1 MSATPAPTEAP
12 VIDAPA
18 QHGAVAHSD
27 GDWAN
32 RAIPVQTRSERFSS
46 TDPAAFPAV
55 TGREVDWK
63 LSPVPALRPLI
74 DGPLDGSPYAYLA
87 RETPGATVEWV
98 SPQHELVGTAGT
110 PEDRASANAWSSVE
124 NVLLVTVSGDEPSSI
139 TIGRSG
145 LDAAPRAGHTVIHA
159 TPNSS
164 GLVILQNSGDAQ
176 LVENVEIIVDEG
188 AHLTVVTVQEWND
201 GGIHLASHLARIGR
215 DAQLK
220 HFVVTLGGSIVR
232 VNPSAHLADQGA
244 DADLNGVYF
253 ADAGQHLEQQVYVN
267 HDAPST
273 KSRVN
278 YKGALQGEG
287 ARTVWIGDV
296 LIGRTAPGTDSYEQN
311 RNLVLS
317 EGTRADSIPN
327 LEIETGDIL
336 GAGHASA
343 TGRFDDEHLFYLESR
358 GIPEE
363 EARRIVVLGFLSEI
377 VQHIGEPALE
387 ERLIAALEA
396 ELADGA
402 QARAEANA
410 AGAPGRKA
418 RAPYVDSQPGAAVA
432 VGTDHVTSEPDV
444 AAGVTGEGTSPGG
457 TH

>member
-1 MSATPAPTEAP
+1 MSATPAATETPLVEP
-12 VIDAPA
+12 V
-18 QHGAVAHSD
+18 QHGAKAHSD
-27 GDWAN
+27 GGWS
-32 RAIPVQTRSERFSS
+32 RIPVQTRSERFTSS
-46 TDPAAFPAV
+46 DPTAFPDV

-63 LSPVPALRPLI
+63 LSPVSRLRHLI

-87 RETPGATVEWV
+87 RETPGAAVEWV
-98 SPQHELVGTAGT
+98 STSHELVGRAGA
-110 PEDRASANAWSSVE
+110 PEDKAAANAASNVE
-124 NVLLVTVSGDEPSSI
+124 NVLLVTLTGDEPSSI

-145 LDAAPRAGHTVIHA
+145 LDTSARAGHTIVHA
-159 TPNSS
+159 TANSS
-164 GLVILQNSGDAQ
+164 SIVILQNSGPAN
-176 LVENVEIIVDEG
+176 LVENVEIVVDEG
-188 AHLTVVTVQEWND
+188 AQLTVVSVQEWD
-201 GGIHLASHLARIGR
+201 DEAIHLASHRARLGR
-215 DAQLK
+215 DAVLK
-220 HFVVTLGGSIVR
+220 HFVVSLGGSIVR
-232 VNPSAHLADQGA
+232 VNTSSHLAEQGA

-267 HDAPST
+267 HDAPTT

-377 VQHIGEPALE
+377 VQRIGDSDLQ
-387 ERLIAALEA
+387 ERLIASLEA
-396 ELADGA
+396 ELTDGA
-402 QARAEANA
+402 EARAQ
-410 AGAPGRKA
+410 AGATAPV
-418 RAPYVDSQPGAAVA
+418 RAPYVDSQPGA
-432 VGTDHVTSEPDV
+432 TL
-444 AAGVTGEGTSPGG
+444 
-457 TH
+457 